1 MLKYTL
7 GVKDV
12 LIIGG
17 GPKLWTLTL
26 TCVYTFLLAQK
37 EQQARKQTNKHNNKQ
52 TLTKQNTTSSN
63 FTFGF

>member
-26 TCVYTFLLAQK
+26 TLVYTFLLAQK

-52 TLTKQNTTSSN
+52 TLH
-63 FTFGF
+63 